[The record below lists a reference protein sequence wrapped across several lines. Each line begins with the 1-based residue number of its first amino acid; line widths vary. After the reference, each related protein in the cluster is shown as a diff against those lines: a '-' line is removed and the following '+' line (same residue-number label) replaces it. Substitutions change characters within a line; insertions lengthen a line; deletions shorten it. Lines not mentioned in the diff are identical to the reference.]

1 MKAVAYQQ
9 ALPIT
14 DPLSLQDVDLPEPTP
29 GPRDL
34 LVEVKAIAV
43 NPVDTKM
50 RLRSVPAEGQWSVLG
65 WDAVGT
71 VRAVGAQVTMF
82 KPGDRV
88 WYAGAINRPG
98 ANAQLHLVDE
108 RIAALAPTSL
118 SDADAAALPLTAVT
132 EWEML
137 FDRLRV
143 PRDTAQTG
151 DAVLVIGAAG
161 GVGSILVQLAR
172 QLTA

>member
-1 MKAVAYQQ
+1 MKAIAYQH

-29 GPRDL
+29 GARDL
-34 LVEVKAIAV
+34 LVEVQAIAV

-50 RLRSVPAEGQWSVLG
+50 RLRSVPAEGQWAVLG

-88 WYAGAINRPG
+88 WYAGWWTSASLRWRRARCPTPRP
-98 ANAQLHLVDE
+98 
-108 RIAALAPTSL
+108 
-118 SDADAAALPLTAVT
+118 
-132 EWEML
+132 
-137 FDRLRV
+137 
-143 PRDTAQTG
+143 PRC
-151 DAVLVIGAAG
+151 
-161 GVGSILVQLAR
+161 R
-172 QLTA
+172 